1 MGKNL
6 NLGISPITS
15 NLFLSSVF
23 ATNIASL
30 DKYEIDNIVSILS
43 YDTNKPEIY
52 QSIENKYDLISS
64 SSSSSRNSNKKK
76 DQSSPKPKKPANT
89 KPKPITVTTP
99 QFTTFKNRP
108 RMLYSSIPDIP
119 GTADIIKD
127 IIPDCIKYIHNH
139 RINDNQKVLVHCVA
153 GKSRSASII
162 IAYLM
167 TITNT
172 DLDKVFKKLTSKREV
187 NPNRGYM
194 AMLRNLDV
202 SGIQRELGLTG
213 EDFQR
218 ECIEFYSS

>member
-23 ATNIASL
+23 ATNVASL

-43 YDTNKPEIY
+43 YDTNKSE

-64 SSSSSRNSNKKK
+64 SSKSSSNNNQNKRK
-76 DQSSPKPKKPANT
+76 DQNSPKAKKPA
-89 KPKPITVTTP
+89 KPITVTTP

-139 RINDNQKVLVHCVA
+139 RINNNEKVLVHCVA
-153 GKSRSASII
+153 GKSRSASVV

-172 DLDKVFKKLTSKREV
+172 DLDKVFKKLSSKREV

-202 SGIQRELGLTG
+202 SDIQRELGLTG

>member
-23 ATNIASL
+23 ATNVASL

-43 YDTNKPEIY
+43 YDTNKSE

-64 SSSSSRNSNKKK
+64 SSKSSSNNNQNKRK
-76 DQSSPKPKKPANT
+76 DQNSPKAKKPA
-89 KPKPITVTTP
+89 KPITVTTP

-139 RINDNQKVLVHCVA
+139 RINNNQKVLVHCVA
-153 GKSRSASII
+153 GKSRSASVV

-172 DLDKVFKKLTSKREV
+172 DLDKVFKKLSSKREV

-202 SGIQRELGLTG
+202 SDIQRELGLTG